1 MHIDILCPET
11 VLVELTSSQRE
22 VYQRLNDYDFDRP
35 DSPLPFSR
43 RLSQEHRWSRDF
55 TDRAMREYKRF
66 AFLAVVAEHPVS
78 PSDQVDQVWHLH
90 LTYTRSYWQEFCDDI
105 LGMPLHHEPT
115 KGGASER
122 AKHDDWYRKT
132 LESYTRIFG
141 HTPPTD
147 LWPPSE
153 IRFGRDNH
161 FARINTQQHWILPKP
176 QAPQAMRFPNLQWKC
191 LPRLNLRALVMV
203 CGCLGLS
210 SLLASCQAS
219 DGSLNPLDMRGP
231 DFLAFYLWLNLI
243 LVGVGLVLRQW
254 LRPADRGTVNL
265 VSTLDPYETAYLAG
279 GNERLMQT
287 VITRLALEEHIKL
300 NPDRSLAVN
309 QPLPIDAPTIE
320 RNVFDAISSNGRLG
334 VLRSKMK
341 SVAQTVHDRLV
352 EQGLIINAAQS
363 HKMRLYPTLLIL
375 LSVGLGCMKIWVGLS
390 RGRPVGFLVVSCV
403 VLAIVASFFYAAPPH
418 RTKNGDRL
426 FQKLKQSARSDRAEP
441 SGNELVMAVALVGAA
456 SLLTSDLAGFHQY
469 FVPPKASAS
478 SGSSAGCSSGC
489 GSSCSSGCGSSC
501 GGGCGGCSG

>member
-11 VLVELTSSQRE
+11 VLAKLTPAQRE

-43 RLSQEHRWSRDF
+43 RLSKENRWSRAF
-55 TDRAMREYKRF
+55 TDRTIREYKRF
-66 AFLAVVAEHPVS
+66 AFLAVVAGHPVS

-132 LESYTRIFG
+132 LESYTRVFG
-141 HTPPTD
+141 HAPSAD
-147 LWPPSE
+147 LWPPAAT
-153 IRFGRDNH
+153 RFGRDNH

-176 QAPQAMRFPNLQWKC
+176 QLRPAMSLLNWPWQP

-210 SLLASCQAS
+210 SLLVSCQVSNAS
-219 DGSLNPLDMRGP
+219 FNPLDMRGP
-231 DFLAFYLWLNLI
+231 AFLSFYLWLNFI

-254 LRPADRGTVNL
+254 LRPDDRGTANH
-265 VSTLDPYETAYLAG
+265 VSNLDPYETAYLAG
-279 GNERLMQT
+279 GNERLMQA
-287 VITRLALEEHIKL
+287 VITRLALEEHVTLK
-300 NPDRSLAVN
+300 PDRSLAVN
-309 QPLPIDAPTIE
+309 QPLPSNAPAIE
-320 RNVFDAISSNGRLG
+320 RSVVDAISSNGRL
-334 VLRSKMK
+334 VTLRSKMQ
-341 SVAQTVHDRLV
+341 SVAQTVHDRLA

-375 LSVGLGCMKIWVGLS
+375 LSLGLGCMKIAVGIS
-390 RGRPVGFLVVSCV
+390 RGRPVGFLVVLCII
-403 VLAIVASFFYAAPPH
+403 LAIVASFFYAAPPH

-426 FQKLKQSARSDRAEP
+426 LQKLKQAARADRAELAG
-441 SGNELVMAVALVGAA
+441 SELVMAVALVGSA
-456 SLLTSDLAGFHQY
+456 SLLTSDLAGLHQY
-469 FVPPKASAS
+469 FVPPQVSS
-478 SGSSAGCSSGC
+478 SGGSS
-489 GSSCSSGCGSSC
+489 SSCSSGCGSSC
-501 GGGCGGCSG
+501 GSGCGGGCGGCGG